1 MSMNSAANDKEKAP
15 INELEAARSALHV
28 LLRDFDRLMVAYSGG
43 VDSAY
48 LAWEAHQVLGS
59 RMLAVVADS
68 PSLPRKELAAAVAF
82 AKVHAIPLHILH
94 TNEMESAD
102 YIRND
107 AQRCFH
113 CKDELFIAMEHLR
126 AELNFTAIAYGRNT
140 DDSGDFRPGQKAAA
154 LHHAAA
160 PLAEAGLGKQ
170 AIRAL
175 AQAANLNVWDKPA
188 SACLSS
194 RLEYGRPVTREALLQ
209 IEQAE
214 EALHALGYL
223 HVRVRHHGDL
233 ARVELDR
240 TTLAQGLALAMLNDI
255 NAAARSAGFTYVA
268 IDAEGYRSGSMNQVL
283 SVETL
288 LQSGPPHAS

>member
-1 MSMNSAANDKEKAP
+1 MNTAAKS
-15 INELEAARSALHV
+15 NENVSTEDLHEAQSALCA
-28 LLRDFDRLMVAYSGG
+28 LLRGYDSLMVAYSGG

-48 LAWEAHQVLGS
+48 LAWEAHEVLGS
-59 RMLAVVADS
+59 RMLAVIADS

-82 AKVHAIPLHILH
+82 AKAHSIPLHILA
-94 TNEMESAD
+94 TREMERPD

-113 CKDELFIAMEHLR
+113 CKDELFIAMEQLR
-126 AELNFTAIAYGRNT
+126 TELGFAAIAYGRNL
-140 DDSGDFRPGQKAAA
+140 DDSGDFRPGQQAAA
-154 LHHAAA
+154 LHHAIA
-160 PLAEAGLGKQ
+160 PLAEAGLGKNV
-170 AIRAL
+170 IRAL
-175 AQAANLNVWDKPA
+175 ARAANLIVWDKPA

-214 EALHALGYL
+214 AALHELGYT

-233 ARVELDR
+233 ARIELDR
-240 TTLAQGLALAMLNDI
+240 ATLALGLSLATLNEI
-255 NAAARSAGFTYVA
+255 TAAAKAAGFTYVT

-283 SVETL
+283 PVETL
-288 LQSGPPHAS
+288 LQSGMPHAS